1 MWSLVR
7 LVLLCDESFRK
18 KKRLQYKR
26 NFPSVYRVSQ
36 KFVPLITG
44 DITFDRNYTSAW
56 NFLTTFIALLS
67 TYIRKFNVRHALLC
81 LLSRFEAVAAWNGV
95 SHVAWRAGFSSRL
108 VWAVFSDPS
117 WFKEL
122 GLYRQLHPL
131 CSKDSLQGWYLG
143 IWGPACFLYKIWQ
156 VFFAPCL
163 GGLGCVCWRPVL
175 DERHVAIGAEQFSL
189 VCCFI
194 HIYGEGQASLLSLM
208 CCLCS
213 NRQSKS
219 VLGVMNVFQ
228 WDRGLSSRP
237 IWSTLNFF

>member
-1 MWSLVR
+1 MKFLKDVYCFTEYIY
-7 LVLLCDESFRK
+7 LK
-18 KKRLQYKR
+18 IQY
-26 NFPSVYRVSQ
+26 PACP
-36 KFVPLITG
+36 PLF
-44 DITFDRNYTSAW
+44 DITF
-56 NFLTTFIALLS
+56 
-67 TYIRKFNVRHALLC
+67 
-81 LLSRFEAVAAWNGV
+81 LSRCGMEWDKKSCSVT
-95 SHVAWRAGFSSRL
+95 WRAGFSSRL

-122 GLYRQLHPL
+122 GLYRKLHPL

-163 GGLGCVCWRPVL
+163 GGLGWACWRPVL